1 MKNWI
6 LLLLLYAHLVSAQ
19 SRTMRLM
26 TYNLLNY
33 RNITAQCPAYA
44 NSAATK
50 EASLDTILAAISP
63 HIVVFNEVGADPR
76 NGNFLLNQVFNVG
89 GVSHWSRAGY
99 SNNNSSTLTNV
110 IVYRNDL
117 FQLLGHDILSLDT
130 TGTSL
135 VRVIDVLRFHYLDPS
150 AYQDSLNFTVIAAHF
165 KAGAGQLNTSIR
177 ALAAAKIQHYLY
189 DYGRDSNVFVMGDL
203 NIYRSSEPA
212 YQRFFRGKGMRFAD
226 PAKAKGDWSDKV
238 AFAGLHT
245 QSTQKWGLTSCFSS
259 GGLDDRFDHILCTA
273 AAISGEYGV
282 TYSPG
287 SYKAVGNDGLHLNSA
302 INFGTNSSVTP
313 EVLRSLFR
321 TSDHLPVIADFV
333 FDPSRLGAGNAVH
346 RSAPNFPTAIR
357 QPFALGTELQQ
368 YRLRLYAVYGQLVLE
383 KPEGSEL
390 SLETIKP
397 GLYMAFWSLED
408 RVAVKKLWV
417 Y

>member
-19 SRTMRLM
+19 SRKVRLM

-33 RNITAQCPAYA
+33 RNVTAQCPAYA

-50 EASLDTILAAISP
+50 EASLDTILASISP

-76 NGNFLLNQVFNVG
+76 NGNFLLNHVFNVS

-110 IVYRNDL
+110 VIYRNDL
-117 FQLLGHDILSLDT
+117 FQLLEHDILSLDT
-130 TGTSL
+130 SGVSL
-135 VRVIDVLRFHYLDPS
+135 VRVIDVLRFHYLDPN
-150 AYQDSLNFTVIAAHF
+150 ANQDSLNFTVVAAHF
-165 KAGAGQLNTSIR
+165 KAGGGHFNASVR
-177 ALAAAKIQHYLY
+177 ALAAAKIQHYLE

-203 NIYRSSEPA
+203 NIYRASEPA
-212 YQRFFRGKGMRFAD
+212 YQRFFTGMGMRFAD
-226 PAKAKGDWSDKV
+226 PAKAKGDWSDK
-238 AFAGLHT
+238 ATFAGLHT
-245 QSTQKWGLTSCFSS
+245 QSTQKWGSSSCYAS
-259 GGLDDRFDHILCTA
+259 GGLDDRFDHILCTT
-273 AAISGEYGV
+273 AAISGDYGIGYV
-282 TYSPG
+282 PG

-321 TSDHLPVIADFV
+321 TSDHLPVIVDFI
-333 FDPSRLGAGNAVH
+333 FDPSRLGVGKAVLQTT
-346 RSAPNFPTAIR
+346 PNFPAAIR
-357 QPFALGTELQQ
+357 QPFHLGAELHQ
-368 YRLRLYAVYGQLVLE
+368 YRLQLYTVDGQLVRE
-383 KPEGSEL
+383 KRAGFGL
-390 SLETIKP
+390 SFETMLP
-397 GLYMAFWSLED
+397 GLYTAFWSFED
-408 RVAVKKLWV
+408 QVVVKKLWV

>member
-1 MKNWI
+1 MKNWT

-19 SRTMRLM
+19 SRTVRLM

-33 RNITAQCPAYA
+33 RNITAQCPAYT

-76 NGNFLLNQVFNVG
+76 NGNFLLNHVFNVG
-89 GVSHWSRAGY
+89 GVSHWSRSAY

-117 FQLLGHDILSLDT
+117 FQLLRHDILSLDT
-130 TGTSL
+130 TGAAL
-135 VRVIDVLRFHYLDPS
+135 VRVIDVLRFHYLNPS
-150 AYQDSLNFTVIAAHF
+150 TNQDSLNFIVIAAHF
-165 KAGAGQLNTSIR
+165 KAGAGQFNASIR
-177 ALAAAKIQHYLY
+177 ELAATKIQHYLE

-212 YQRFFRGKGMRFAD
+212 YQRFFKGKGMRFAD
-226 PAKAKGDWSDKV
+226 PANATGDWSDKA

-245 QSTQKWGLTSCFSS
+245 QSTQKWGSNSCYAS
-259 GGLDDRFDHILCTA
+259 GGLDDRFDHILCTK
-273 AAISGEYGV
+273 AAISGDYGV
-282 TYSPG
+282 SYVPG
-287 SYKAVGNDGLHLNSA
+287 SYKAYGNDGLHLNSA
-302 INFGTNSSVTP
+302 INFGTNSSVTS

-333 FDPSRLGAGNAVH
+333 FDTSRLGAGS
-346 RSAPNFPTAIR
+346 SARRPNPNLPTAIR
-357 QPFALGTELQQ
+357 QPFALGVELQQ
-368 YRLRLYAVYGQLVLE
+368 YGLRLYTVHGQLVLE
-383 KPEGSEL
+383 KTAGSEL
-390 SLETIKP
+390 SLSAIKP
-397 GLYMAFWSLED
+397 GLYTAFWSLED
-408 RVAVKKLWV
+408 QVVVKKLWV